1 MIYKKLHNWNVS
13 PSEARNIQSKLK
25 DNLVISPL
33 NRDVQ
38 FVGGAD
44 VSFDKGSNLVFT
56 AIVILKLPDLTIV
69 ERKGL
74 SERVDFPYI
83 PGLLAFREGPPMLYS
98 WEKIKKKPDV
108 MMFDAQGLAHPRR
121 MGLATHIGL
130 YLDIPSVGC
139 AKSVLVGQYQEP
151 GEKAGEFTPL
161 EYKDDVVG
169 TAVRTKDRI
178 SPVFVSIGHKV
189 DLSDAVNLV
198 LQCTRGYRIPEP
210 TRQAHLAVNRL
221 RRGEDINYLSGS
233 FQETLF

>member
-33 NRDVQ
+33 NKDVQ

-83 PGLLAFREGPPMLYS
+83 PGLLAFREGPPVIKC
-98 WEKIKKKPDV
+98 WERIRNKPDV
-108 MMFDAQGLAHPRR
+108 MMFDAQGIAHPRR

-189 DLSDAVNLV
+189 NLSDAVNLV